1 MNCFCVSWSR
11 DQVRQRAY
19 WSGELVLPFQP
30 MRCRTKTNHLLE
42 FPSFSSFEQF
52 SHFYF
57 GLLIPSTNH
66 FPSLISTCVYVP
78 QYNFNFWQSAGHL
91 RKLWPIWRIWIKKV
105 CDFRRWDNLLVWHKL
120 RGIYALCKFIGQQ
133 QVFILLE
140 NAPVQSECR
149 AEQFYPDWPVSTYLV
164 IQESSFI
171 MVSYSIACARQH
183 TLCHK

>member
-19 WSGELVLPFQP
+19 WSGELVLPFKP

-52 SHFYF
+52 SNFYF

-91 RKLWPIWRIWIKKV
+91 WKLWPIWRIWIKKV

-133 QVFILLE
+133 LTGIHTIGKCTSAE
-140 NAPVQSECR
+140 WVQGWTVLSRLACVNLFGHTR
-149 AEQFYPDWPVSTYLV
+149 V
-164 IQESSFI
+164 IFH
-171 MVSYSIACARQH
+171 YGF
-183 TLCHK
+183 L

>member
-52 SHFYF
+52 SNFYF
-57 GLLIPSTNH
+57 GLSIPSTNH

-91 RKLWPIWRIWIKKV
+91 WKLWPIWRIWIKK
-105 CDFRRWDNLLVWHKL
+105 
-120 RGIYALCKFIGQQ
+120 GIKYATEHS
-133 QVFILLE
+133 QV
-140 NAPVQSECR
+140 
-149 AEQFYPDWPVSTYLV
+149 EQFSSSSTYQPQV
-164 IQESSFI
+164 QGIQE
-171 MVSYSIACARQH
+171 
-183 TLCHK
+183 TLVPLK